1 MLKDIAFV
9 FPGQG
14 SQAIGM
20 GKDFYDKSPL
30 VQDIFKKASNRL
42 GIDMCALMFEENE
55 NLNETEF
62 AQPAILLVSA
72 AALRLFQENMDITPK
87 FVLGHSLGEITSLI
101 AAGALDMYD
110 ALELVRARGLLMK
123 KACEGKNAAMMVL
136 VGLDDEKSENICE
149 EARQSG
155 HKIWAANYNSDGQI
169 VIAGL
174 KDDLN
179 LYADKFK
186 ADGAKRVMLL
196 PMSVASHC
204 PLLEDAKAPLRE
216 KLEAF
221 IKESFKSPVISNVN
235 AKAYSSKKEAVELLE
250 NQLVSPVLYKQ
261 SVSRQKADAF
271 IEFGGSV
278 LKGLNKRLNNAPTFS
293 ITDTATLEETL
304 NTIKEAK

>member
-1 MLKDIAFV
+1 MSKDIAFI

-14 SQAIGM
+14 SQIVGM
-20 GKDFYDKSPL
+20 GKDFYEKSPL
-30 VQDIFKKASNRL
+30 ARDIFEKASKRL
-42 GIDMCALMFEENE
+42 DIDMQTLLFEENE

-62 AQPAILLVSA
+62 AQPAILMVSA
-72 AALRLFQENMDITPK
+72 IALKLFQEKREIAPK

-101 AAGALDMYD
+101 SVDALDIYD
-110 ALELVRARGLLMK
+110 ALELVKQRGLLMK
-123 KACEGKNAAMMVL
+123 KACEGKNAGMMVI

-149 EARQSG
+149 EARADG

-179 LYADKFK
+179 FYADKFK
-186 ADGAKRVMLL
+186 AAGAKRALLL

-204 PLLEDAKAPLRE
+204 PLLESAQEPLRK

-221 IKESFKSPVISNVN
+221 IKENFKASVISNVN
-235 AKAYSSKKEAVELLE
+235 ARPYNSKKEAVDLLE
-250 NQLVSPVLYKQ
+250 KQLISPVLYKQ
-261 SVSRQKADAF
+261 SVSGQKVDVF

-278 LKGLNKRLNNAPTFS
+278 LKGLNKRLNDAPTFS
-293 ITDTATLEETL
+293 ITDTATLEEA
-304 NTIKEAK
+304 IKGIE